1 MFPIEFLGI
10 NRDVTT
16 LDGSALLDAD
26 LDVSL
31 VIGRMKDMSMYG
43 EGTGFLEEWLRIEV
57 A

>member
-43 EGTGFLEEWLRIEV
+43 GGTGFFEEWLRIEV